1 LRKDQDWT
9 AGGLIVLFLFAC
21 VYALT
26 VLLLTAHWFHELLR
40 QPSWVV
46 VVGILA
52 ALYLPVQIAR
62 SARRLRNAWRRRFH
76 NPYQQRARI

>member
-1 LRKDQDWT
+1 VKKDQDWT
-9 AGGLIVLFLFAC
+9 ASGLIVSFLFAC
-21 VYALT
+21 VYGVS

-46 VVGILA
+46 VVGILG

-62 SARRLRNAWRRRFH
+62 SVRQVRNFWRRKFYGPREE
-76 NPYQQRARI
+76 RAGI